1 MRSSSGSGG
10 EEENSRDAGEDE
22 RPLRRAHRILVGGGV
37 AHGDLR
43 PAEQAIGPRDQHR
56 GHDQEFGDQGQL
68 GEIQRH
74 AEHVHH
80 ADADAQRLDLRDDDG
95 GEISPGDGAHAADHH
110 HHEGVAQHRQVHREV
125 GRLAGQLQ
133 RAAEAGERRAAG
145 EHEREEQGLVDA
157 ERADHLAVLR
167 GGADQP
173 AEARLGQNEVQA
185 DQHDRPG
192 DDQEQVVAR
201 EAAIE
206 NFDRAA
212 QARRARSEQIFVAPD
227 PERRIV
233 DDQQH
238 REGGEQL
245 EQLRRLVDAPKQ
257 QDLDQRAD
265 RRDQQRGEHDG
276 APEAKS
282 AAHLGRDAVG
292 NVDAQHVERAVGDVD
307 DARDAEDQRQ
317 AGADEEQA
325 GGGRKPVECL
335 EQESVERH
343 QR

>member
-1 MRSSSGSGG
+1 M
-10 EEENSRDAGEDE
+10 
-22 RPLRRAHRILVGGGV
+22 
-37 AHGDLR
+37 
-43 PAEQAIGPRDQHR
+43 
-56 GHDQEFGDQGQL
+56 
-68 GEIQRH
+68 
-74 AEHVHH
+74 
-80 ADADAQRLDLRDDDG
+80 
-95 GEISPGDGAHAADHH
+95 
-110 HHEGVAQHRQVHREV
+110 
-125 GRLAGQLQ
+125 Q
-133 RAAEAGERRAAG
+133 RAAEAGESRAAG
-145 EHEREEQGLVDA
+145 EHEREEQRLVDA
-157 ERADHLAVLR
+157 ERTDHLAVLR

-173 AEARLGQNEVQA
+173 AEARLGENEVQA

-192 DDQEQVVAR
+192 GDQEQVVAR

-212 QARRARSEQIFVAPD
+212 QARRPRSEQILVAPD
-227 PERRIV
+227 PERRVV

-245 EQLRRLVDAPKQ
+245 EQLRRLIDAAKQ

-265 RRDQQRGEHDG
+265 GRDQQRGEHDG
-276 APEAKS
+276 APEAEP

-325 GGGRKPVECL
+325 GGGGKPVERL
-335 EQESVERH
+335 EQESVEGH
-343 QR
+343 QRLPRAPLRLSHRESPAREARRVRGYSQSIELAPHPNPLPEARARDHRISGCNHSGAGRSFLTSASGGITLEPSTYLKSDMVPLPSFSAILPT